1 MSSRWSLLKTFGNA
15 YPPSVFCASRS
26 YPTRE
31 LIILD
36 IVKLTV
42 FFWISS
48 SSAFANCILQEL
60 IFGEL
65 PLNILAQPRICLDW
79 GRINIEKQLSL
90 APLFSLAKRKVPHAS
105 CRLHPIYY
113 FDAGFRL

>member
-1 MSSRWSLLKTFGNA
+1 MVAFHVQSLVAFENLWQCI
-15 YPPSVFCASRS
+15 PPFWVALAVFCASRC

-65 PLNILAQPRICLDW
+65 PLIHILAQPRICLDW

-90 APLFSLAKRKVPHAS
+90 APYGTPEGRGS
-105 CRLHPIYY
+105 I
-113 FDAGFRL
+113 

>member
-65 PLNILAQPRICLDW
+65 PLNILALPRICSEW
-79 GRINIEKQLSL
+79 GHINIEKQLSL
-90 APLFSLAKRKVPHAS
+90 ASYFQLSPTKGAIRILSASPYLLF
-105 CRLHPIYY
+105 
-113 FDAGFRL
+113 